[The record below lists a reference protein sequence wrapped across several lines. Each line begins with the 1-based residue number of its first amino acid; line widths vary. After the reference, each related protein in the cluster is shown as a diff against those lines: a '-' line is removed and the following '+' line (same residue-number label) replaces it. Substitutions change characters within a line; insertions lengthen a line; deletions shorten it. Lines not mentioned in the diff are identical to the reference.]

1 MAGDASGYSKGQK
14 IKVGVE
20 RRFDLGGFGVA
31 PRAQLSWQDQKYV
44 QYYYGVEQAEARA
57 GRAAYQASGA
67 LNTELAVRLDYRL
80 APNQTT
86 FVDLG
91 VTRLGSSIKNSPL
104 VDRSTLPML
113 RIGYLY
119 RF

>member
-1 MAGDASGYSKGQK
+1 M
-14 IKVGVE
+14 
-20 RRFDLGGFGVA
+20 
-31 PRAQLSWQDQKYV
+31 
-44 QYYYGVEQAEARA
+44 
-57 GRAAYQASGA
+57 
-67 LNTELAVRLDYRL
+67 L

-104 VDRSTLPML
+104 VDRSTLPMV
-113 RIGYLY
+113 RVGYLY